1 MPVCNEIGQALTFEK
16 KNLSQDRAYTVECP
30 PGCAARSGP
39 VFGAGTL
46 DNPFMDASS
55 ICGAALAQARIFNCP
70 RVSFVCVCVCVC
82 VCVHAC
88 IHTYMCVCENVRMY
102 IAYTHTSLTCT
113 GVPQGIARDDA
124 PTILTLKVVA
134 PVREYK
140 GVTQPP
146 SPLYQGS
153 ALSALKALES
163 KEEARSG
170 GGGSEAHITQTL
182 DFEWHEWERAQD
194 PTEAQKL
201 RGPRFRCCK
210 GEGLHGTSRLG
221 VCVCLLPTLLP
232 TAWHFATRC
241 VCVCLCVFLCR
252 WMCVF
257 RVCLCVCMHVCVY
270 ACMERGVLHV
280 CGCMCVRD

>member
-1 MPVCNEIGQALTFEK
+1 MKLARHSLLKK

-221 VCVCLLPTLLP
+221 VCVCVCYPLYYPLHGTSRLGV
-232 TAWHFATRC
+232 C
-241 VCVCLCVFLCR
+241 VCVCVFSCVDGCVFS
-252 WMCVF
+252 VY
-257 RVCLCVCMHVCVY
+257 VCVY
-270 ACMERGVLHV
+270 ACMFVCMHAWRGGCCTCVGV
-280 CGCMCVRD
+280 CV